1 MSSFCSAVQDGM
13 RLIVSFFV
21 WFCSG
26 EEGGTRRISFVLSG
40 IQIPVDTVSVHVSSG
55 SQTVVGIVRVAS
67 SSPH

>member
-1 MSSFCSAVQDGM
+1 MSS
-13 RLIVSFFV
+13 L
-21 WFCSG
+21 CSG

>member
-13 RLIVSFFV
+13 RLIVSFL
-21 WFCSG
+21 CSG

-67 SSPH
+67 CSPH

>member
-1 MSSFCSAVQDGM
+1 MGQDEY
-13 RLIVSFFV
+13 L
-21 WFCSG
+21 
-26 EEGGTRRISFVLSG
+26 LSG